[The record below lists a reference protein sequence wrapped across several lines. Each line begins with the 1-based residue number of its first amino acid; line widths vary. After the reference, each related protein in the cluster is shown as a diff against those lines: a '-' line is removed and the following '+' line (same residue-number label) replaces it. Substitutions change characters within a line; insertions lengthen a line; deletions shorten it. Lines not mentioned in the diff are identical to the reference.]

1 MSDIEGGSAERRRGS
16 KGFARGLIPDWLDE
30 LFLRSLVPVIRR
42 FVAAGVNPNW
52 LTVLAF
58 LLTVVGALLI
68 IADELIVAAIAIIV
82 GGILDFTDG
91 KVAALTGRITKFGA
105 ILDSTLDRFS
115 DVAIYLALVLY
126 FAARS
131 HSVTAYAVV
140 LALVGSTLTSYL
152 MALGRSHGYEFRVGV
167 LRRQDRVT
175 LISAGLLFTFAHTPL
190 EGLITRVA
198 DQFALTLQ
206 PLPIMP
212 LALAVYV
219 LAVLSNVTALQ
230 RFLQLLK
237 LSRAPRDAGPGGH
250 LVSTPEG
257 EPTLRDRQLNV
268 LRETIEPSP
277 LKRMDGNSRRAPYL
291 ELIRNFAIDVVSV
304 RVKSRRFRPLMTN
317 FYVTKR
323 CNLRCRYCYP
333 PGHEPELPVDQALEL
348 LERIRPR
355 NPALNITGGEPL
367 LYSGINQV
375 IRRASELR
383 FQPILLSTNGLL
395 VDRVVEALHLVDH
408 LIISLDSLEREVNEQ
423 LTGVPGSTERIVS
436 AIERCAELASEKRF
450 QLSLHTVI
458 TPETIPGIEDVLRF
472 CESVGASL
480 SLSPEHG
487 RFDPNP
493 DLLSNQEYVALID
506 RLLEFKRRGKPVFCS
521 RGYLRAIRDFAP
533 HRCFPFVSPRVEPD
547 GRVYFPC
554 QRIASRHVYLQD
566 FDSLDELMRQEVDW
580 NAAPACARRC
590 FLACYVEVE
599 QYLKNPLA
607 AVAELSIRRAITGR
621 ARPSRALASRP

>member
-1 MSDIEGGSAERRRGS
+1 
-16 KGFARGLIPDWLDE
+16 
-30 LFLRSLVPVIRR
+30 
-42 FVAAGVNPNW
+42 
-52 LTVLAF
+52 
-58 LLTVVGALLI
+58 
-68 IADELIVAAIAIIV
+68 
-82 GGILDFTDG
+82 
-91 KVAALTGRITKFGA
+91 
-105 ILDSTLDRFS
+105 
-115 DVAIYLALVLY
+115 
-126 FAARS
+126 
-131 HSVTAYAVV
+131 
-140 LALVGSTLTSYL
+140 
-152 MALGRSHGYEFRVGV
+152 
-167 LRRQDRVT
+167 
-175 LISAGLLFTFAHTPL
+175 
-190 EGLITRVA
+190 
-198 DQFALTLQ
+198 
-206 PLPIMP
+206 
-212 LALAVYV
+212 
-219 LAVLSNVTALQ
+219 
-230 RFLQLLK
+230 
-237 LSRAPRDAGPGGH
+237 
-250 LVSTPEG
+250 
-257 EPTLRDRQLNV
+257 
-268 LRETIEPSP
+268 
-277 LKRMDGNSRRAPYL
+277 
-291 ELIRNFAIDVVSV
+291 
-304 RVKSRRFRPLMTN
+304 
-317 FYVTKR
+317 
-323 CNLRCRYCYP
+323 
-333 PGHEPELPVDQALEL
+333 VDQALEL

-493 DLLSNQEYVALID
+493 ELLSNQEYVALID
-506 RLLEFKRRGKPVFCS
+506 RLLELKRRGKPVFCS

-607 AVAELSIRRAITGR
+607 AIAELSIRRAITGR